1 MAAFFLLLVDSI
13 LLFVPVCAEV
23 LVDGEARF
31 VSCNRLDGE
40 GSMIIGML
48 EITTDLQN
56 YDDEMGNE
64 NEWTTWFMMK

>member
-13 LLFVPVCAEV
+13 LFVPVCAV

-31 VSCNRLDGE
+31 DSCNNVDGE

-48 EITTDLQN
+48 EITDLQN

-64 NEWTTWFMMK
+64 NEWTTWFIMK